1 MINIIKTSL
10 ANISSYEVAWSE
22 KNKNEVK
29 GSEVVNM
36 EVPTLRSIRLS
47 KNMDVQV
54 VAEEIGV
61 TYMYMYMIERGVRN
75 PGDKI
80 KRKLA
85 KVYNISMDELYDAID
100 NTQSNI

>member
-1 MINIIKTSL
+1 M
-10 ANISSYEVAWSE
+10 EVE
-22 KNKNEVK
+22 NQEVRT
-29 GSEVVNM
+29 E

-47 KNMDVQV
+47 KNMDVIE
-54 VAEEIGV
+54 VAEKIGV
-61 TYMYMYMIERGVRN
+61 TYMYIYMIERGIRN

-85 KVYNISMDELYDAID
+85 KVYGISMDELYDAID

>member
-1 MINIIKTSL
+1 M
-10 ANISSYEVAWSE
+10 
-22 KNKNEVK
+22 K

-36 EVPTLRSIRLS
+36 EVATLRSIRLS
-47 KNMDVQV
+47 KNMDIQV
-54 VAEEIGV
+54 VADEIGV
-61 TYMYMYMIERGVRN
+61 TNMYMYMIERGVRN

>member
-1 MINIIKTSL
+1 M
-10 ANISSYEVAWSE
+10 
-22 KNKNEVK
+22 K

-54 VAEEIGV
+54 VAEELGV

-75 PGDKI
+75 PGDKV

-85 KVYNISMDELYDAID
+85 KAYNISMDELYDAID

>member
-1 MINIIKTSL
+1 M
-10 ANISSYEVAWSE
+10 EVA
-22 KNKNEVK
+22 
-29 GSEVVNM
+29 
-36 EVPTLRSIRLS
+36 TLRSIRLS
-47 KNMDVQV
+47 KNMDIQV
-54 VAEEIGV
+54 VADEIGV
-61 TYMYMYMIERGVRN
+61 TNMYMYMIERGVRN

>member
-1 MINIIKTSL
+1 
-10 ANISSYEVAWSE
+10 
-22 KNKNEVK
+22 
-29 GSEVVNM
+29 M

-54 VAEEIGV
+54 VADEIGV
-61 TYMYMYMIERGVRN
+61 TNMYMYMIERGVRN